1 MEYIGLTEDEML
13 DVIIEA
19 ENGMQNDKEALRKR
33 LRSLAMRDE
42 EIEKR
47 MAHFESTY
55 LLRKLIAENNRRISE
70 SLDEVDVK
78 KKDLFLY
85 QQLHF
90 LLRIHVHAPVI
101 ILVG

>member
-1 MEYIGLTEDEML
+1 MDYIGLTEDEML
-13 DVIIEA
+13 DRIIDA
-19 ENGMQNDKEALRKR
+19 ENEMQNDKEALRKR
-33 LRSLAMRDE
+33 LRSLATRDE

-78 KKDLFLY
+78 KKDLFL
-85 QQLHF
+85 
-90 LLRIHVHAPVI
+90 
-101 ILVG
+101 

>member
-78 KKDLFLY
+78 KKDLFL
-85 QQLHF
+85 
-90 LLRIHVHAPVI
+90 
-101 ILVG
+101 